1 MIIKMLQLLPN
12 KNKLHNEQSAQSVTE
27 HTAEYKID
35 NRSVYNILDQICKD
49 TDMYA
54 YAKQH
59 KSKRNRRG
67 TFYVIHS
74 RSLGQNHVNT
84 SASEAKM
91 VLQMSSYDSEKR
103 QPRKVCCLTILSSE
117 TSWNMGTKALIQD
130 QWFRYLLNG
139 IRCDKLSTVVTTVST
154 HPDK

>member
-1 MIIKMLQLLPN
+1 MLQLLPN

-54 YAKQH
+54 YVKQH

-91 VLQMSSYDSEKR
+91 VLQMSTYDSEKTTTKKSML
-103 QPRKVCCLTILSSE
+103 PDISSTILSSE
-117 TSWNMGTKALIQD
+117 TSWNMGPKALIQD

-139 IRCDKLSTVVTTVST
+139 IRCDKLSIVVTTVST